1 MILPTPP
8 RSEKISNFEDQYW
21 RLDRRAQWPQSSNPR
36 WRSRTVNR
44 FNVTSAMSAQTV
56 VGIAALILLMVDEL
70 ALSADGR

>member
-1 MILPTPP
+1 M
-8 RSEKISNFEDQYW
+8 SNFRINTGDW
-21 RLDRRAQWPQSSNPR
+21 VIVRDGRKVSNPR